1 MKAIIQRNL
10 PLNTRYTV
18 IDKKYVPVLEG
29 GGCTCDNCGQ
39 LIANIATVRNEHGI
53 YNVGFD
59 CLETFLMNNN
69 LLDGFNPEELEKVKR
84 WIGQIIRFSK
94 STKETILKS
103 KEQRGLEVTGLLFE
117 RPTHISDWFTY
128 YWLQNGQETS
138 RDNDSVK
145 IKGMDF
151 DFLIT
156 TLRNIFP
163 KLNILIKELEPRK
176 T

>member
-18 IDKKYVPVLEG
+18 IDKKYIPVLEG

-39 LIANIATVRNEHGI
+39 LIANIATVRNSTGT

-69 LLDGFNPEELEKVKR
+69 LLDGFAPEELEKVKK

-94 STKETILKS
+94 STKEIITKG

-117 RPTHISDWFTY
+117 RPTYTTDWFTY
-128 YWLQNGQETS
+128 YWLQADQETS
-138 RDNDSVK
+138 RDNDGVK
-145 IKGMDF
+145 MKGMDF
-151 DFLIT
+151 DFLIA

-163 KLNILIKELEPRK
+163 KLRILTR
-176 T
+176 